1 MVYYPNLNQHPV
13 SVGGS
18 LLSKIKSNLTMKNGL
33 YALGFI
39 VFFVIAY
46 YVYKMFTSS
55 TKKVYK
61 ANHEST
67 FGGSSSVGGSAGEAE
82 IILFYVDWCPHC
94 KTAKPV
100 WDKLKSEYQDQVIK
114 GKRVIFTEINCTNES
129 PDVEEMINKYNIQGY
144 PTIKM
149 LKDGQ
154 VIEFDAKPTY
164 TNLEQFIN
172 SVV

>member
-1 MVYYPNLNQHPV
+1 MVYYPNLNMSSG

-18 LLSKIKSNLTMKNGL
+18 LLSKIKSNLTPKNAL

-46 YVYKMFTSS
+46 YVYKYFASFN
-55 TKKVYK
+55 KKVYK
-61 ANHEST
+61 ANHEATS
-67 FGGSSSVGGSAGEAE
+67 GSGSGSSSGSEAE

-94 KTAKPV
+94 KTAKPI
-100 WDKLKSEYQDQVIK
+100 WDKVKSEYQDQVVK
-114 GKRVIFTEINCTNES
+114 GKKVIFTEINCTNES
-129 PDVEEMINKYNIQGY
+129 PDIEEMINKYNIQGY

-154 VIEFDAKPTY
+154 VIEFDAKPTQV
-164 TNLEQFIN
+164 NLEQFIN